1 MVQGRCP
8 YPGRYD
14 DKSQGLSSGPYKELT
29 PPNTPYKTVESWFK
43 NEPDPTLALEAV
55 KGASSNSSNGAV
67 KASKMNVIDKSWIP
81 NNEEITITG
90 DNAVGKKS
98 KVVQAFKESGFN
110 RWGGLWKS
118 EIDGQHF
125 EITPYNN
132 TNL

>member
-1 MVQGRCP
+1 
-8 YPGRYD
+8 
-14 DKSQGLSSGPYKELT
+14 
-29 PPNTPYKTVESWFK
+29 
-43 NEPDPTLALEAV
+43 
-55 KGASSNSSNGAV
+55 
-67 KASKMNVIDKSWIP
+67 MNVIDKSWIP